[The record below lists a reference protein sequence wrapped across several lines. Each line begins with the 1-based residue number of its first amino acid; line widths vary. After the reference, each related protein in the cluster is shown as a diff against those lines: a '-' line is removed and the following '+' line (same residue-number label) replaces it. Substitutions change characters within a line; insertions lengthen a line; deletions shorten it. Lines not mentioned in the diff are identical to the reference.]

1 MKHSPAFLRAALL
14 VLALFVVGVA
24 QAQVAVIVNPKNATA
39 TMTADQVSLI
49 FLGKQTKFPSGAK
62 AQPVDLSEGAPARD
76 EFYTKVTGKT
86 AAQVKATWSKIV
98 FTGKGQPPKAL
109 ASSDDVKKFVAAN
122 PDAIGYIETAAVDG
136 RVKVVLSVD

>member
-14 VLALFVVGVA
+14 VSALFVVGVA

-49 FLGKQTKFPSGAK
+49 FLGKQTTFPSGAK
-62 AQPVDLSEGAPARD
+62 AQPVDLPQRSSARE

-86 AAQVKATWSKIV
+86 AAQVKAAWSRMV
-98 FTGKGQPPKAL
+98 FTGKGQPPKEMGSTA
-109 ASSDDVKKFVAAN
+109 DMKKFVAAN

-136 RVKVVLSVD
+136 SVKVVLSVD